1 MFFLNI
7 FFLISNS
14 FAKENFILNWDKLIP
29 LNAYDFVPETG
40 ITFEMWDDKNFV
52 KKLNEAGLKFNK
64 KIIGKSIK
72 LYGFMVPLEMDY
84 HEDLIV
90 NEFILVPS
98 AGMCIHVP
106 PPPPNQMVLI
116 KLDKPQKAR
125 YMYQPISVEGI
136 LKILLLLKI
145 HLIVFMKLILTISL
159 ILIMMNSL
167 STLKKVK
174 NDFIFNI
181 LICIICSANN
191 LV

>member
-1 MFFLNI
+1 MIKRLFCFFLI
-7 FFLISNS
+7 FFFLISNS

-106 PPPPNQMVLI
+106 PPPPNQMIFVKMAQSIPLDMDYRGI
-116 KLDKPQKAR
+116 SITGKLVIAKSKNGVYGYKLAGVSAKEANIEYDDPLLE
-125 YMYQPISVEGI
+125 YMEISY
-136 LKILLLLKI
+136 
-145 HLIVFMKLILTISL
+145 
-159 ILIMMNSL
+159 
-167 STLKKVK
+167 
-174 NDFIFNI
+174 
-181 LICIICSANN
+181 
-191 LV
+191 

>member
-1 MFFLNI
+1 MIKRLFCFFLI
-7 FFLISNS
+7 FFFLISNS

-29 LNAYDFVPETG
+29 VNAYDFVPETG

-52 KKLNEAGLKFNK
+52 KKLNKEGLKFNK

-106 PPPPNQMVLI
+106 PPPPNQMVMI
-116 KLDKPQKAR
+116 KLDKPLKAR

-136 LKILLLLKI
+136 LKN
-145 HLIVFMKLILTISL
+145 TP
-159 ILIMMNSL
+159 L
-167 STLKKVK
+167 S
-174 NDFIFNI
+174 NDPSPYSSNET
-181 LICIICSANN
+181 SVNVA
-191 LV
+191 

>member
-1 MFFLNI
+1 MIKRLFCFFLI
-7 FFLISNS
+7 FFFLISNS

-106 PPPPNQMVLI
+106 PPPPNQMVMI
-116 KLDKPQKAR
+116 KLDKLQKAR
-125 YMYQPISVEGI
+125 FMYQPIYVEGI
-136 LKILLLLKI
+136 LKNTPPIKDTFDSIYEIYTNKI
-145 HLIVFMKLILTISL
+145 INID
-159 ILIMMNSL
+159 
-167 STLKKVK
+167 
-174 NDFIFNI
+174 NDEFIKHFEE
-181 LICIICSANN
+181 SQK
-191 LV
+191 

>member
-1 MFFLNI
+1 MIKRLVCFFLI
-7 FFLISNS
+7 FFFLISNS

-84 HEDLIV
+84 HGDLIV

-98 AGMCIHVP
+98 AGMCIH
-106 PPPPNQMVLI
+106 
-116 KLDKPQKAR
+116 
-125 YMYQPISVEGI
+125 
-136 LKILLLLKI
+136 
-145 HLIVFMKLILTISL
+145 
-159 ILIMMNSL
+159 
-167 STLKKVK
+167 STTTKSNGV
-174 NDFIFNI
+174 D
-181 LICIICSANN
+181 
-191 LV
+191 